1 MTDNQREYFGPR
13 LKEIRLSKKMT
24 LQEFYSPIAKHV
36 NNFSPI
42 ENGARKI
49 GKRLSEEVID
59 YYRLNETWL
68 ATGTGPV
75 YLETPASATEEMEST
90 TELNEGV
97 PYINADPAYMSSRG
111 FNLLHEKAEYYVN
124 FRPFNDCDAY
134 LPVYGD
140 SMYPKYASGEII
152 AVRELVNRDIIQWGE
167 AYLIITDA
175 GANNITTVKL
185 LFEHSEESKI
195 VLRAA
200 NPDYKGDTI
209 LDRNAIKRLFLIKG
223 KITRNQL

>member
-1 MTDNQREYFGPR
+1 MTDNQRENFGPR
-13 LKEIRLSKKMT
+13 LKEIRLAKKMT

-49 GKRLSEEVID
+49 GKRLAEEVIKE
-59 YYRLNETWL
+59 YNINEAWL
-68 ATGTGPV
+68 ASGIGNVFMEEQVTHKI
-75 YLETPASATEEMEST
+75 LPAHIEAA
-90 TELNEGV
+90 EGV
-97 PYINADPAYMSSRG
+97 PYININLSDFPSG
-111 FNLLHEKAEYYVN
+111 EFNLLHEKPEYYVN

-152 AVRELVNRDIIQWGE
+152 AVREIPNKEIIQWGE
-167 AYLIITDA
+167 AYLVITDEQ
-175 GANNITTVKL
+175 ANNITTVKL
-185 LFEHSEESKI
+185 LFEHNNESKI
-195 VLRAA
+195 VLRAS
-200 NPDYKGDTI
+200 NPNFKGDTI
-209 LDRNAIKRLFLIKG
+209 LDREAIRRLFIVKG